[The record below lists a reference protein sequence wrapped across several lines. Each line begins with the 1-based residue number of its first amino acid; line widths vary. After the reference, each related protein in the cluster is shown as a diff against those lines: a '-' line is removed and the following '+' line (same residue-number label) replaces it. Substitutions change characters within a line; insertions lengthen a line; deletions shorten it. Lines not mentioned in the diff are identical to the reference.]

1 MRKLMMILL
10 FITIS
15 LLCSGQR
22 VETRMTGFKDT
33 DNSSVYTYDI
43 GYFHKINKKLTIGS
57 KVGTYNNIQT
67 QNLLLKYVE
76 ANAYVV
82 NLFDSIFSAD
92 VNLNYVFDKYDMFR
106 YDLLFNIKPNK
117 FIYIEIFNSKDFI
130 GTTKSILEKEVIYNN
145 GVSTDFN
152 FLKGKLT
159 FVGAYTNQYFT
170 DNNSRGIKVFKII
183 GMPTK
188 KLGLVASSKISDL
201 DFYSPDYFSPID
213 YDIYSGGMFYT
224 FNIKNKFILKPKIH
238 YGIQYINKTQSN
250 YFSFDIKFKGWY
262 NDRYGVDLN
271 IGYSNSKDNFV
282 SYDNNYSYWIID
294 LKLKYQLK

>member
-1 MRKLMMILL
+1 MIMSL
-10 FITIS
+10 IIIS

-22 VETRMTGFKDT
+22 IETRMTGFKDT

-43 GYFHKINKKLTIGS
+43 GYFYKMNKKLTIGS
-57 KVGTYNNIQT
+57 KIGTYNNIQT

-82 NLFDSIFSAD
+82 NLFDSIVDAD
-92 VNLNYVFDKYDMFR
+92 ININYVFGKSNMFR

-130 GTTKSILEKEVIYNN
+130 GTTKSILEKDVIYNN
-145 GVSTDFN
+145 GISTDFN
-152 FLKGKLT
+152 FLKERLT
-159 FVGAYTNQYFT
+159 FIGAYTNQYFT

-188 KLGLVASSKISDL
+188 KLGLMLSSKISDL
-201 DFYSPDYFSPID
+201 DFYSPNYFSPLD
-213 YDIYSGGMFYT
+213 YDIYSGGVFYT
-224 FNIKNKFILKPKIH
+224 FNIKDNFIFKPRIN
-238 YGIQYINKTQSN
+238 YGVQYINEKQSN

-262 NDRYGVDLN
+262 KDRCGVDLN
-271 IGYSNSKDNFV
+271 VGYSNSKDDFV
-282 SYDNNYSYWIID
+282 SYDNKYSYWLFD